1 MEELDI
7 LLIENDPASAR
18 LTKEALKE
26 AGLHRGVHAVQDGD
40 EALTYLKGERHF
52 AGRTHPDVIFLD
64 LHLPKQSGL
73 EVLQLIKS
81 DPQIS
86 ITPVVII
93 SGSANPAEVRKA
105 YELHASCYIR
115 KPDDLGQFLDF
126 MRVCFQFWG
135 SVATLPLAR

>member
-1 MEELDI
+1 MEQLDI
-7 LLIENDPASAR
+7 LLIENDSAAAR

-26 AGLHRGVHAVQDGD
+26 AGLHRAVRSIPNGE

-52 AGRTHPDVIFLD
+52 AGRTLPDVIFLD

-73 EVLQLIKS
+73 EVLELIKS

-86 ITPVVII
+86 VTPVVII
-93 SGSANPAEVRKA
+93 SGSANPGEVRKA

-115 KPDDLGQFLDF
+115 KPDDLGQFLNF
-126 MRVCFQFWG
+126 MSICFQFWG
-135 SVATLPLAR
+135 SVATLPAAR